1 MHLVNVSSQDGKG
14 VLLLNI
20 LAKYSE
26 GEYVFDH
33 SVLTI
38 PHSYDCAFCVP
49 FEVLVRRQISRLL
62 DPSLQCAKFIYDELI
77 KVKID
82 GIDPDKLQASEKSL
96 KSRGIFSR
104 SVANGVISDHL
115 QVQME
120 LFT

>member
-38 PHSYDCAFCVP
+38 PHSYDCAFC
-49 FEVLVRRQISRLL
+49 
-62 DPSLQCAKFIYDELI
+62 
-77 KVKID
+77 D